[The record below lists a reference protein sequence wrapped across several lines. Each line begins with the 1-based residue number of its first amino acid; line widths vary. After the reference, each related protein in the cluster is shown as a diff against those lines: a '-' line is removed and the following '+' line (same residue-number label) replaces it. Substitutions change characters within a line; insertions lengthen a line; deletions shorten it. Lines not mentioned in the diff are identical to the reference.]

1 MKRDNFH
8 TLKKEVEQENVEL
21 AQKLSLWKRN
31 NDSGLE
37 RQINDISKSIL
48 LNLKRIEESMNE
60 NEFPL
65 QKSDIS
71 MRKDFIYDA
80 KQKVNASIEQL
91 KLGSNNNNT
100 YDMQNMNKKGANAY
114 ADQKMLQ
121 KKIMDDQDVILDS
134 FHDTVEDLS
143 SLGSRIH
150 ITLEEQ
156 NSTLNKFNDDVAN
169 VNDRVIT
176 SNKKVDRLIEKAN
189 ENKLW
194 IMIVMLTVCLLAVT
208 VISFAF

>member
-21 AQKLSLWKRN
+21 AQKFSLWKRN
-31 NDSGLE
+31 NDPGLE

-48 LNLKRIEESMNE
+48 LNLRRIEEAMNE
-60 NEFPL
+60 NESSL

-80 KQKVNASIEQL
+80 KQKVNACIEQL
-91 KLGSNNNNT
+91 KLGNSS
-100 YDMQNMNKKGANAY
+100 YDPQASKKGASY
-114 ADQKMLQ
+114 ADQKLLQ
-121 KKIMDDQDVILDS
+121 KKIMEDQDTILDS

-143 SLGSRIH
+143 ELGSRIH
-150 ITLEEQ
+150 VTLEEQ
-156 NSTLNKFNDDVAN
+156 NNTLNKFNDDVTN
-169 VNDRVIT
+169 VNERVIT
-176 SNKKVDRLIEKAN
+176 SNKRVDRLIEKAN

-194 IMIVMLTVCLLAVT
+194 IMIVILTICLLAVT
-208 VISFAF
+208 VISFI